1 MYHVTKLSIFIRTI
15 VLLTGLLATTG
26 AVAESLFFNGQC
38 GTECHG
44 VENIGGVSIEGVPIP
59 PVKDISF
66 VGILNAINT
75 VPQHVTQRVTR
86 AIPGTEADNPLSDK
100 ALAVIAGELAALNP
114 CAPPQTLVNGV
125 CTTPAPSCTAPQVL
139 VNGVCTTPATSCT
152 APQVLV
158 NGVCTTPEPSCTLPQ
173 TLVNGVCTTPAPSCT
188 LPQTLVNGVCT
199 TPAPPACDD
208 SANTALCVNQAH
220 QLGSL
225 GSATAATAKADV
237 YKVTCPKP
245 AVAISANISGLT
257 AEIPA
262 KLSIQLSKG
271 KAVSRAITDKA
282 NGDGIASKS
291 ARLAKGSGV
300 YKVKINKTKAGVP
313 GIVQYDATISCLA
326 KNKAQVGANIVIKT
340 NQ

>member
-1 MYHVTKLSIFIRTI
+1 MYYATKLSIFIRTL

-26 AVAESLFFNGQC
+26 AVAEALFFNGEC
-38 GTECHG
+38 GSCHG
-44 VENIGGVSIEGVPIP
+44 LENIGGTINDGIVVAAP
-59 PVKDISF
+59 PVKDGSF
-66 VGILNAINT
+66 VGIVNAIET
-75 VPQHVTQRVTR
+75 VPAHSQQKLLRSLDGGLPDDRLQVMV
-86 AIPGTEADNPLSDK
+86 A
-100 ALAVIAGELAALNP
+100 ELAALNP

-139 VNGVCTTPATSCT
+139 VNGVCTTPAPT
-152 APQVLV
+152 
-158 NGVCTTPEPSCTLPQ
+158 CTLPQ
-173 TLVNGVCTTPAPSCT
+173 TLVNGVCTTPAPTCT

-225 GSATAATAKADV
+225 GSATAAAAKADV

-245 AVAISANISGLT
+245 AVAISASISGLT

-271 KAVSRAITDKA
+271 KAVSRILTDNA

-300 YKVKINKTKAGVP
+300 YRVKINKAKAGVP

-326 KNKAQVGANIVIKT
+326 KNKAQVGANIVIKK